1 LRLKLKFWDNG
12 RRISMTKAYKIL
24 ALSLLLSAS
33 AVSAAQA
40 VVVQAVFE
48 GKVSE
53 VSEENTS
60 APGVVGM
67 NAKFTIVFDTET
79 VGAVLSSTPSSVILN
94 STSAA
99 TTPVSKVQITKPD
112 LGLDFDRFP
121 VLQQYDGLDPA
132 NPETLTTRVSVEDTS
147 AGREFNFSIIGVDTN
162 PSQSEGFQFRVLLDA
177 ARLPLSLSTTF
188 SVDLA
193 AGEGTGSEFYNYDD
207 FGQRYGVAY
216 TLDRV
221 TFSVPSVTPVPVPAA
236 LPLLASGL
244 GAIGMVARKRRRSRV

>member
-1 LRLKLKFWDNG
+1 
-12 RRISMTKAYKIL
+12 MTKAYKIL

-33 AVSAAQA
+33 AASAARA

-48 GKVSE
+48 GKVSSI
-53 VSEENTS
+53 SEENTT

-79 VGAVLSSTPSSVILN
+79 AGAVLSSTPSSVTLT

-99 TTPVSKVQITKPD
+99 TTPVSKVQVTKPS
-112 LGLDFDRFP
+112 LGLDFDAFP
-121 VLQQYDGLDPA
+121 ALQNYESLDPA
-132 NPETLTTRVSVEDTS
+132 NPETLTTRVSVEDTG

-162 PSQSEGFQFRVLLDA
+162 PSITEGFQFRVLLDA
-177 ARLPLSLSTTF
+177 ARLPLSLSTAF

-193 AGEGTGSEFYNYDD
+193 AGEGTGNEFYNYED
-207 FGQRYGVAY
+207 FGQRYGIGY

-221 TFSVPSVTPVPVPAA
+221 TFTVPGVTPVPVPAA

-244 GAIGMVARKRRRSRV
+244 AAIGLVARKRRRSRG

>member
-1 LRLKLKFWDNG
+1 
-12 RRISMTKAYKIL
+12 MTKAHKIL
-24 ALSLLLSAS
+24 AFSMLLSAS

-40 VVVQAVFE
+40 VVVEAVFE
-48 GKVSE
+48 GKVSS
-53 VSEENTS
+53 VSEENTT

-67 NAKFTIVFDTET
+67 SAKFTIVFDTET
-79 VGAVLSSTPSSVILN
+79 VGAVLSSIPNSVTLTSNSS
-94 STSAA
+94 T
-99 TTPVSKVQITKPD
+99 TTPVSKLQVTKPS
-112 LGLDFDRFP
+112 LGLDFDAFP
-121 VLQQYDGLDPA
+121 ALQNYDSLDPA
-132 NPETLTTRVSVEDTS
+132 NPETLTTRVSVADTA

-162 PSQSEGFQFRVLLDA
+162 PSITEGFQFTMLLDA
-177 ARLPLSLSTTF
+177 ARLPLSLSTAF

-207 FGQRYGVAY
+207 FGQRYGLAY

-244 GAIGMVARKRRRSRV
+244 AAIGLVGRKRRRSRV